1 MRVTRLIRAELR
13 KLTTTRMPIAFVAVL
28 VAISATTAIAVIF
41 GTDFDGSKGFI
52 STADDQLSLM
62 AFASNAMMIA
72 GLFGA
77 IAVAREYG
85 HGTVVPTYLA
95 APRRGR
101 AVVAQLAAVLVGG
114 AVLGLIGAG
123 LTVAAVAAALPT
135 TEFGFLLSAGA
146 VAQLVAASAF
156 AGAAGAVLGAGI
168 GAVIRNPGGAV
179 TGAVVV
185 LVILPPLVVQLAN
198 ATASWVPTT
207 LAGAASGVAGDV
219 GVLAALGAL
228 AAWAIIPAAVGL
240 ASVQRRD
247 IV

>member
-52 STADDQLSLM
+52 STADD
-62 AFASNAMMIA
+62 
-72 GLFGA
+72 LFGA

>member
-1 MRVTRLIRAELR
+1 MTLTRLIRAELR

-123 LTVAAVAAALPT
+123 LTVAAVAAAPSRPPSSASSSRQAQS
-135 TEFGFLLSAGA
+135 LSSSPPRRSQ
-146 VAQLVAASAF
+146 VRPEPSSAPVS
-156 AGAAGAVLGAGI
+156 A
-168 GAVIRNPGGAV
+168 R
-179 TGAVVV
+179 
-185 LVILPPLVVQLAN
+185 
-198 ATASWVPTT
+198 
-207 LAGAASGVAGDV
+207 
-219 GVLAALGAL
+219 
-228 AAWAIIPAAVGL
+228 
-240 ASVQRRD
+240 
-247 IV
+247 